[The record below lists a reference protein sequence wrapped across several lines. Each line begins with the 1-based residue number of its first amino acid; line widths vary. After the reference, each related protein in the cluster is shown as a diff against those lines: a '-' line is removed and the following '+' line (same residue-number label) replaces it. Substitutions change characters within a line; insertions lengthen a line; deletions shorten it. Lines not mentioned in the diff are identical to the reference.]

1 MGNKI
6 HNTWTSLNDNKEER
20 DMSNSSNPA
29 YVQKIHKQSNYA
41 IISNTISRD
50 LRISNAAKGLLI
62 TMLGLPSEWKYCVEG
77 LVKIC
82 KDGRKA
88 IQTQLK
94 ELEDNYYLYREKLTP
109 DQTETRTIQYIYHI
123 YEIPYVCK
131 YLEDGTIID
140 TRTGVIVE
148 KGFLSLSPTTE
159 PKQNRVLFDQTDQNM
174 EDLLEKSLFT
184 FMLQTQHFEGDF
196 NQLKEQLPQEFH
208 TLNNREFSKL
218 LNKTKQNL
226 VTNKN
231 IVIANRHSNKGTK
244 LVIDFA
250 VNLEKKINEKDES
263 AKSAI
268 YKGDESRTPKGHA
281 HSSLVGE
288 KVTNQEP
295 QKCLLKSA
303 CSEVSALK
311 EHNIIIDNNKI
322 EKKEKKSKKDYFKEY
337 KEKNDEKNEFY
348 SSPQDL
354 LGTEQ
359 TSKASFSDLI
369 KKDNLEVNEEVDG
382 IKMKSNGFNEL
393 DMLNLENLEQ
403 YAPST
408 TDTEEFEEVP
418 LFEDVNLEA
427 LNLYGCDNTMS
438 SSNNK
443 EKMLTFRDV
452 TKKKKVNK
460 SKSKI
465 IQMNTE
471 IQKEINSHTEVSTSA
486 TKKKKTETIYERLE
500 NQPFKTKQQKE
511 LFDYIVN
518 RYEYDIHTLKVTSV
532 KAKVIHKLMRFST
545 KIAEY
550 TDNSELRVL
559 LLDYFEQK
567 LDRNS
572 KFKHCEYNFEDL
584 DKLAGIDDQ
593 LKIDIVKQSLA
604 NGYIGLFPVKNTNI
618 GTAAE
623 RLAAL
628 PF

>member
-1 MGNKI
+1 MTNE
-6 HNTWTSLNDNKEER
+6 EER
-20 DMSNSSNPA
+20 NMSNSSNPA

-82 KDGRKA
+82 KDGRKS
-88 IQTQLK
+88 IQNQLK

-140 TRTGVIVE
+140 TRTGTIVE
-148 KGFLSLSPTTE
+148 KGFLSLSPITE
-159 PKQNRVLFDQTDQNM
+159 PKQNKVLFNQVDENM
-174 EDLLEKSLFT
+174 ESLLENGLFT

-196 NQLKEQLPQEFH
+196 NQLKVQLPQEFH
-208 TLNNREFSKL
+208 TMNNREFSKL
-218 LNKTKQNL
+218 LNRIKQKL

-231 IVIANRHSNKGTK
+231 IVITNRHSNKGTK
-244 LVIDFA
+244 LIIDFA
-250 VNLEKKINEKDES
+250 VNLEKKSNEEEEN
-263 AKSAI
+263 AKSAL
-268 YKGDESRTPKGHA
+268 YKGDESRTPKGYA
-281 HSSLVGE
+281 HSSLVEE

-295 QKCLLKSA
+295 QKCSLSSA
-303 CSEVSALK
+303 CSEVAALK

-322 EKKEKKSKKDYFKEY
+322 EINKKKKRKDFFKEY
-337 KEKNDEKNEFY
+337 KEKKEEQNEFY

-369 KKDNLEVNEEVDG
+369 KKENLEVDG
-382 IKMKSNGFNEL
+382 IEMKSNDFNEL
-393 DMLNLENLEQ
+393 DILNLENLEQ
-403 YAPST
+403 YAPSK
-408 TDTEEFEEVP
+408 TDTEGFDEIP

-427 LNLYGCDNTMS
+427 LNLYGRDNSTTS
-438 SSNNK
+438 SYNKSKTSTNGNAIGNTKTIKSSNNHQ
-443 EKMLTFRDV
+443 EGITVPLDLENTEST
-452 TKKKKVNK
+452 TKKKKV
-460 SKSKI
+460 
-465 IQMNTE
+465 
-471 IQKEINSHTEVSTSA
+471 
-486 TKKKKTETIYERLE
+486 ETIYERLE
-500 NQPFKTKQQKE
+500 KQPFKTEQQKE

-518 RYEYDIHTLKVTSV
+518 RYEYDIHSLKVTSV
-532 KAKVIHKLMRFST
+532 KARVIHKLMSFSI

-572 KFKHCEYNFEDL
+572 KFKHCEYNFETL
-584 DKLAGIDDQ
+584 DRLAGMDDQ

-604 NGYIGLFPVKNTNI
+604 NGYIGLFPLRNTNSNI

>member
-1 MGNKI
+1 MTNE
-6 HNTWTSLNDNKEER
+6 EER
-20 DMSNSSNPA
+20 NMSNSSNPA

-82 KDGRKA
+82 KDGRKS
-88 IQTQLK
+88 IQNQLK

-140 TRTGVIVE
+140 TRTGTIVE
-148 KGFLSLSPTTE
+148 KGFLSLSPITE
-159 PKQNRVLFDQTDQNM
+159 PKQNKVLFNQVDENM
-174 EDLLEKSLFT
+174 ESLLENGLFT

-196 NQLKEQLPQEFH
+196 NQLKVQLPQEFH
-208 TLNNREFSKL
+208 TMNNREFSKL
-218 LNKTKQNL
+218 LNRIKQKL

-244 LVIDFA
+244 LIINFA
-250 VNLEKKINEKDES
+250 VNLEKKSNEEES
-263 AKSAI
+263 TKSAL
-268 YKGDESRTPKGHA
+268 YKGDESRTPKGYA
-281 HSSLVGE
+281 HSSLFPLQ
-288 KVTNQEP
+288 VTNQEP
-295 QKCLLKSA
+295 QKCSLSSA
-303 CSEVSALK
+303 CSEVAALK

-322 EKKEKKSKKDYFKEY
+322 EINKKKKRKDFFKEY
-337 KEKNDEKNEFY
+337 KEKKDEQNEFY

-369 KKDNLEVNEEVDG
+369 KKENLEVDG
-382 IKMKSNGFNEL
+382 IEMKSNDFNEL
-393 DMLNLENLEQ
+393 DILNLENLEQ
-403 YAPST
+403 YAPSK
-408 TDTEEFEEVP
+408 TDTEGFDEIP

-427 LNLYGCDNTMS
+427 LNLYGRDNSTTS
-438 SSNNK
+438 SYNKSKTSTNGNAIGNTKTIKSSNNHQ
-443 EKMLTFRDV
+443 EGITVPLDLENTEST
-452 TKKKKVNK
+452 TKKKK
-460 SKSKI
+460 
-465 IQMNTE
+465 
-471 IQKEINSHTEVSTSA
+471 A
-486 TKKKKTETIYERLE
+486 ETIYERLE
-500 NQPFKTKQQKE
+500 KQPFKTEQQKE

-518 RYEYDIHTLKVTSV
+518 RYEYDIHSLKVTSV
-532 KAKVIHKLMRFST
+532 KARVIHKLMSFSI

-572 KFKHCEYNFEDL
+572 KFKHCEYNFETL
-584 DKLAGIDDQ
+584 DRLAGMDDQ

-604 NGYIGLFPVKNTNI
+604 NGYIGLFPLRNTNSNI

>member
-140 TRTGVIVE
+140 TRSGAIVE

-159 PKQNRVLFDQTDQNM
+159 PKQNRVLFDQADKNM
-174 EDLLEKSLFT
+174 EELLEKSLFT

-250 VNLEKKINEKDES
+250 VNLEKKISEEDES
-263 AKSAI
+263 AKSAL
-268 YKGDESRTPKGHA
+268 YKGDESRTPKGYA

-303 CSEVSALK
+303 CSEVPALK

-322 EKKEKKSKKDYFKEY
+322 EINKNKKRKECSKKYKKS
-337 KEKNDEKNEFY
+337 NDEFY
-348 SSPQDL
+348 SSHQDL
-354 LGTEQ
+354 LNTEQ
-359 TSKASFSDLI
+359 TSKASFSNIL
-369 KKDNLEVNEEVDG
+369 NTPNNNEIEAFDV
-382 IKMKSNGFNEL
+382 KETSHNEL
-393 DMLNLENLEQ
+393 DALNLKNLESFVPQ
-403 YAPST
+403 MNLEGN
-408 TDTEEFEEVP
+408 DGFDEIP
-418 LFEDVNLEA
+418 LFEDVDLVA
-427 LNLYGCDNTMS
+427 LNLYGCNGAKS
-438 SSNNK
+438 YSYNK
-443 EKMLTFRDV
+443 EKNKAAKRDV
-452 TKKKKVNK
+452 KPQSET
-460 SKSKI
+460 
-465 IQMNTE
+465 IQPLE
-471 IQKEINSHTEVSTSA
+471 NSASS

-500 NQPFKTKQQKE
+500 HQPFKTEEQKE

-518 RYEYDIHTLKVTSV
+518 RYEYDIHSLKVTSV
-532 KAKVIHKLMRFST
+532 KAKIIHKLMNFSS
-545 KIAEY
+545 KIANY
-550 TDNSELRVL
+550 TNNPELRVL

-567 LDRNS
+567 MGRNS
-572 KFKHCEYNFEDL
+572 KFKYCEYNFEQL
-584 DKLAGIDDQ
+584 DKLAGDDDQ
-593 LKIDIVKQSLA
+593 LKIDIVKQSLG
-604 NGYIGLFPVKNTNI
+604 NGYLGLFPLQKKKPVSM
-618 GTAAE
+618 AE
-623 RLAAL
+623 RLADL

>member
-82 KDGRKA
+82 KDGRKS
-88 IQTQLK
+88 IQNQLK

-140 TRTGVIVE
+140 TRTGTIVE
-148 KGFLSLSPTTE
+148 KGFLSLSPITE
-159 PKQNRVLFDQTDQNM
+159 PKQNKVLFNQVDENM
-174 EDLLEKSLFT
+174 ENLLENNLFT
-184 FMLQTQHFEGDF
+184 FMLQAQHFEGDF

-208 TLNNREFSKL
+208 TMNNREFSKL
-218 LNKTKQNL
+218 LNRIKQKL

-244 LVIDFA
+244 LIIDFA
-250 VNLEKKINEKDES
+250 VNLEKKNNEEEES
-263 AKSAI
+263 TKSAL
-268 YKGDESRTPKGHA
+268 YKGDESRTPKGYA
-281 HSSLVGE
+281 HSSLGEE

-295 QKCLLKSA
+295 QKCSLSSA

-311 EHNIIIDNNKI
+311 EHNIIIDNNKTEI
-322 EKKEKKSKKDYFKEY
+322 NKNKKRKECSKKYKKS
-337 KEKNDEKNEFY
+337 NDEFY

-354 LGTEQ
+354 LNTEQ
-359 TSKASFSDLI
+359 TSKASFSNIL
-369 KKDNLEVNEEVDG
+369 NTPNNNEIEDFDV
-382 IKMKSNGFNEL
+382 KETSHNEL
-393 DMLNLENLEQ
+393 DEINLKNLESFAPQMNLEGN
-403 YAPST
+403 
-408 TDTEEFEEVP
+408 DGFDEIP
-418 LFEDVNLEA
+418 LFEDVDLVA
-427 LNLYGCDNTMS
+427 LNLYGCNGAKS
-438 SSNNK
+438 YSYNK
-443 EKMLTFRDV
+443 EKNKNKATKKNVNPQNETIQPLENSAST
-452 TKKKKVNK
+452 TKKKKV
-460 SKSKI
+460 
-465 IQMNTE
+465 
-471 IQKEINSHTEVSTSA
+471 
-486 TKKKKTETIYERLE
+486 ETIYERLE
-500 NQPFKTKQQKE
+500 NQPFKTEQQKE

-518 RYEYDIHTLKVTSV
+518 RYEYDIHSLKVTSV
-532 KAKVIHKLMRFST
+532 KAKIIHKLMNFSS
-545 KIAEY
+545 KIADY
-550 TDNSELRVL
+550 TTNPELRVL

-567 LDRNS
+567 MCRNS
-572 KFKHCEYNFEDL
+572 KFKYCEYNFEQL
-584 DKLAGIDDQ
+584 DKLAGDDDQ
-593 LKIDIVKQSLA
+593 LKIDIVKQSLG
-604 NGYIGLFPVKNTNI
+604 NGYLGLFPLQKKKPVTM
-618 GTAAE
+618 AE
-623 RLAAL
+623 RLADL

>member
-1 MGNKI
+1 
-6 HNTWTSLNDNKEER
+6 
-20 DMSNSSNPA
+20 MSSSSNPA

-82 KDGRKA
+82 KDGRKS

-109 DQTETRTIQYIYHI
+109 DQTETKTIQYIYHI

-140 TRTGVIVE
+140 TRTGAIVE
-148 KGFLSLSPTTE
+148 KGFLSLSPIAE
-159 PKQNRVLFDQTDQNM
+159 PKQNQVLFDQADKNM
-174 EDLLEKSLFT
+174 EELLEKSLFT
-184 FMLQTQHFEGDF
+184 FMLQVQHFEGDF

-250 VNLEKKINEKDES
+250 VNLEKKINEEEKS
-263 AKSAI
+263 AKNAL
-268 YKGDESRTPKGHA
+268 YKGDESTTPKGYA

-295 QKCLLKSA
+295 QKCLLRSA
-303 CSEVSALK
+303 CSEVPALK

-322 EKKEKKSKKDYFKEY
+322 EIKQNKKRKECSKKYKKSD
-337 KEKNDEKNEFY
+337 DEFY

-354 LGTEQ
+354 LNTEQ
-359 TSKASFSDLI
+359 TSKASFSNIL
-369 KKDNLEVNEEVDG
+369 NTPSNNEIEDFDV
-382 IKMKSNGFNEL
+382 KETSHNEL
-393 DMLNLENLEQ
+393 DALNLKNLESFVPQ
-403 YAPST
+403 MNLEGN
-408 TDTEEFEEVP
+408 DGFDEIP
-418 LFEDVNLEA
+418 LFEDVDLVA
-427 LNLYGCDNTMS
+427 LNLYGCAGSKSYSYNKTKNKTTKRVAKNQEETGSPIEPIENTAS
-438 SSNNK
+438 S
-443 EKMLTFRDV
+443 
-452 TKKKKVNK
+452 TKKSRK
-460 SKSKI
+460 S
-465 IQMNTE
+465 
-471 IQKEINSHTEVSTSA
+471 
-486 TKKKKTETIYERLE
+486 ETIYERLE
-500 NQPFKTKQQKE
+500 NQPFKTKAQKE

-518 RYEYDIHTLKVTSV
+518 RYDYDIHSLKVTSA
-532 KAKVIHKLMRFST
+532 KAKVIHKLMGFSS

-550 TDNSELRVL
+550 TANTELRVL

-572 KFKHCEYNFEDL
+572 KFKYCEYNFEQL
-584 DKLAGIDDQ
+584 DKLAGDDDQ
-593 LKIDIVKQSLA
+593 LKIDIVKQSLG
-604 NGYIGLFPVKNTNI
+604 NGYLGLFPLQKKKPVSM
-618 GTAAE
+618 AE
-623 RLAAL
+623 RLADL

>member
-159 PKQNRVLFDQTDQNM
+159 PKQNRVLFDQVDQNM
-174 EDLLEKSLFT
+174 EELLEKSLFT

-218 LNKTKQNL
+218 LNKIKQNL

-250 VNLEKKINEKDES
+250 VNLEKKISEEDES
-263 AKSAI
+263 AKSAL
-268 YKGDESRTPKGHA
+268 YKGDESRTPKGYA

-295 QKCLLKSA
+295 QKCLLRSA
-303 CSEVSALK
+303 CSEVPALK

-322 EKKEKKSKKDYFKEY
+322 EKKEKKSKKECAKEY
-337 KEKNDEKNEFY
+337 KEKKDEFY
-348 SSPQDL
+348 SSPQEL
-354 LGTEQ
+354 LNTEKP
-359 TSKASFSDLI
+359 SEASFSNPFAHPKGIRNLKNKENDYNDL
-369 KKDNLEVNEEVDG
+369 DA
-382 IKMKSNGFNEL
+382 
-393 DMLNLENLEQ
+393 LNLKSLEAC
-403 YAPST
+403 APST
-408 TDTEEFEEVP
+408 NSEGFDEIP
-418 LFEDVNLEA
+418 LFEDVDLET
-427 LNLYGCDNTMS
+427 LNLYGYKAANS

-443 EKMLTFRDV
+443 AN
-452 TKKKKVNK
+452 KKREFTA
-460 SKSKI
+460 S
-465 IQMNTE
+465 
-471 IQKEINSHTEVSTSA
+471 QKESNPHVESPINVGIA
-486 TKKKKTETIYERLE
+486 TKKRKSETIYERLE
-500 NQPFKTKQQKE
+500 KQPFKKEEEKE

-518 RYEYDIHTLKVTSV
+518 RYEFDIHSIKVTSV
-532 KAKVIHKLMRFST
+532 KAKNIHKLMEFSS
-545 KIAEY
+545 KIASY
-550 TDNSELRVL
+550 TDNTELRVL

-567 LDRNS
+567 LGRNS

-584 DKLAGIDDQ
+584 DQLAGTDDN
-593 LKIDIVKQSLA
+593 LKIGIVKQSLA
-604 NGYIGLFPVKNTNI
+604 NGYLGLFPLRKAKKNV
-618 GTAAE
+618 GTMAE